1 MNGWLVCCSN
11 RKSGTLFPWESRTE
25 PAVARAPSGI
35 APVLNGVT
43 TLLRVCE
50 DLVEV
55 ARAPS
60 VIPSVLNGV
69 TTLLSVCEDLV
80 DMEVESSFELDCEEG
95 GGGFDEDVGMRVEG
109 GLGVDCE
116 VLVCLIEGEREA
128 SPVVVCA
135 RVVLVCPLEEEEREG
150 EGGEK
155 VEKEREKEEGKIVSR
170 VEMLEIEMRAC
181 VLKGPV
187 VPGEVSSEIW
197 PSDAVGV
204 VVVVLEIEGG
214 AWGVMA
220 LATGCVRVVRVS
232 IADVGSKELVVESV
246 CEILGTTCED
256 GILVV
261 FVIGIL
267 DGGATGSLVA
277 AVSGVAASEVGAPV
291 VWALV
296 RPSVVFGG
304 TPVWV
309 VLVVFPGPPA
319 YRALVLVGEVEV
331 VVPGAVTSI
340 VGVFVRWLVVFEGI
354 LVGAAFG
361 VFPEPLVDV
370 ALALVEEVEVVAP
383 EAATSVVGVPVG

>member
-60 VIPSVLNGV
+60 VLPPVLNGV
-69 TTLLSVCEDLV
+69 TTVALLSVCEDLV
-80 DMEVESSFELDCEEG
+80 DMEVESSFELDCEVLVRPVEEEG
-95 GGGFDEDVGMRVEG
+95 GGGFDEDVVGMRVEG

-116 VLVCLIEGEREA
+116 VLVCPIEGEREA

-204 VVVVLEIEGG
+204 VVVAMEIEGG

-246 CEILGTTCED
+246 CEIVGTTCED

-267 DGGATGSLVA
+267 DGGATGSLAA
-277 AVSGVAASEVGAPV
+277 AVSGVAASEVGTPV
-291 VWALV
+291 V
-296 RPSVVFGG
+296 
-304 TPVWV
+304 
-309 VLVVFPGPPA
+309 
-319 YRALVLVGEVEV
+319 
-331 VVPGAVTSI
+331 
-340 VGVFVRWLVVFEGI
+340 
-354 LVGAAFG
+354 
-361 VFPEPLVDV
+361 
-370 ALALVEEVEVVAP
+370 
-383 EAATSVVGVPVG
+383 